1 MESGGCRAVLRGI
14 PMFTPCSGDAHI
26 LVDLW
31 RALAVRALTVI
42 TKDLFG
48 HETMAG
54 LEGGRG
60 RTWNAACISV
70 LGAIRKYT
78 TAGGSEQRKC
88 IVSLFWLQKFHIRVS
103 AGPRSAEALGE
114 DASLPLPASGRC
126 QQSLA
131 GSCFPPTPPLLSHG
145 LAPLSVSV
153 STFPSSYK
161 KSHFGL

>member
-1 MESGGCRAVLRGI
+1 MLRGI

-70 LGAIRKYT
+70 LGAIRKYHSWGLRT
-78 TAGGSEQRKC
+78 TEMYC
-88 IVSLFWLQKFHIRVS
+88 LIVLVAEIPHQGVS
-103 AGPRSAEALGE
+103 G
-114 DASLPLPASGRC
+114 ASLC
-126 QQSLA
+126 
-131 GSCFPPTPPLLSHG
+131 
-145 LAPLSVSV
+145 
-153 STFPSSYK
+153 
-161 KSHFGL
+161 